1 MNEEW
6 NLRKKK
12 GMGDFPAVYILVNSG
27 GGYGLEICGHI
38 K

>member
-6 NLRKKK
+6 NLRKKRY
-12 GMGDFPAVYILVNSG
+12 GDFPAVYILVNSG
-27 GGYGLEICGHI
+27 GGYGREICGHI